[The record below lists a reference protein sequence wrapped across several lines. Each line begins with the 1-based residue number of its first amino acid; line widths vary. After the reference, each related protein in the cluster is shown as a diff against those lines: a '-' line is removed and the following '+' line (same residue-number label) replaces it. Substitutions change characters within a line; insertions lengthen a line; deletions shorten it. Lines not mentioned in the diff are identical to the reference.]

1 MSVAYVVL
9 SHQHPEQVL
18 RLARTL
24 RRGSPES
31 TSLRPIYEG
40 STDWLTT
47 LARLR
52 ELGFR
57 PAQLT
62 SVGRDDGLGLLELD
76 CLLVR
81 EDAG

>member
-1 MSVAYVVL
+1 MVL

-18 RLARTL
+18 RLVRTL

-31 TSLRPIYEG
+31 TIVLHHDDRRTRVDEAALRA
-40 STDWLTT
+40 LNV
-47 LARLR
+47 AR
-52 ELGFR
+52 
-57 PAQLT
+57 AQLT